1 LKHVLIAVGCDV
13 YDNSRSLDGAE
24 NDARNIFSLLTDIK
38 YGFCEADCSTLILS
52 PSLTELQRGLLDASK
67 SLLPGD
73 VVTFYFA
80 GHGYVKGNI
89 FYMCCRDTQ
98 VDRIGVSA
106 LPLNNLLSLIH
117 EVTPSHANLIID
129 ACNSGGVMGD
139 FNRVL
144 SPDTIGSAATT
155 GITLLAACA
164 QDQFAAEVNGEGL
177 CTSIIIRCINGT
189 TFVQDLDVALDLASI
204 STIVSRDL
212 RQTNQQPAY
221 WGLNLTGRPN
231 FCTNPHFSGDSDL
244 RRTLAEAR
252 PMAML
257 PGTANTIQNL
267 YSEIDHGWVPKNLQ
281 QVLAKV
287 LPSGGDPGSNLSFLN
302 NLANAMRQ
310 RAGQSHDPF
319 REIEVVVTCL
329 SPLLVHCKRQPV
341 IESYVIGRCVDLGV
355 RIVEICQ
362 DIHEELLRDEFALL
376 GDTGVGELFI
386 LPGRI
391 TSLLGWLGWA
401 IVVSRTSGG
410 DATTAEGLAGRL
422 LAIILDK
429 YQGSVR
435 AMTDAQAPALL
446 VIAVALKATEARE
459 NLEKFAGLYFL
470 DLCEAKGLISRTDMD
485 SSFIIDFLLSKSDRD
500 PNAPET
506 IANPSTFLCVLLLL
520 AKELE
525 LEDAFDL
532 GMSDLDHRNANAFIP
547 SSYSDFAFVKIDD
560 GYNATFQ
567 IGHGIWRVAD
577 FSEKWNGLVR
587 PVTESAGI
595 SLLSTACSLIY
606 PDRIAWHLLD

>member
-1 LKHVLIAVGCDV
+1 LKHVLIAVGCDA
-13 YDNSRSLDGAE
+13 YDNVRPLAGAE
-24 NDARNIFSLLTDIK
+24 NDARKVFSLLTDAK
-38 YGFCEADCSTLILS
+38 CGFCDAACSTLILS

-67 SLLPGD
+67 SLQPGD
-73 VVTFYFA
+73 IVTFYFA
-80 GHGYVKGNI
+80 GHGHVKGNI

-98 VDRIGVSA
+98 ADRIGVSA

-117 EVTPSHANLIID
+117 EVMPSHANLIID

-139 FNRVL
+139 FNRAL

-177 CTSIIIRCINGT
+177 CTSIIVRCIDGT
-189 TFVQDLDVALDLASI
+189 TFVQDLDLALDLASI

-212 RQTNQQPAY
+212 RLTNQQPAY

-231 FCTNPHFSGDSDL
+231 FCINPHFSGDSDL

-252 PMAML
+252 PIAML
-257 PGTANTIQNL
+257 PGTANAIQNL
-267 YSEIDHGWVPKNLQ
+267 YGEMDHGWVPANLQ

-287 LPSGGDPGSNLSFLN
+287 LHAGGDPSSHLGFLN
-302 NLANAMRQ
+302 SLADSMRQ
-310 RAGQSHDPF
+310 RARQSDDPF

-329 SPLLVHCKRQPV
+329 SPLLEHCKKHPV
-341 IESYVIGRCVDLGV
+341 IESYVIAQCADLGR

-362 DIHEELLRDEFALL
+362 DIHEELLRDEFSLL

-386 LPGRI
+386 LPRRI

-401 IVVSRTSGG
+401 IVVSSTSGG
-410 DATTAEGLAGRL
+410 DSTTAEGLAGQL

-429 YQGSVR
+429 YEGSVR
-435 AMTDAQAPALL
+435 TMTDAQAPALL
-446 VIAVALKATEARE
+446 TTVAALKATEARE
-459 NLEKFAGLYFL
+459 NLEKFIGLYFF

-485 SSFIIDFLLSKSDRD
+485 SNSVIDFLFSKSDRD
-500 PNAPET
+500 PDALET

-520 AKELE
+520 AKELD
-525 LEDAFDL
+525 LGDAFDI
-532 GMSDLDHRNANAFIP
+532 GMSDLDHRNANGFIP
-547 SSYSDFAFVKIDD
+547 STYSDFARARIEK

-567 IGHGIWRVAD
+567 IGHGVWRVAD

-587 PVTESAGI
+587 PVAESAGI

-606 PDRIAWHLLD
+606 PDRIAWHLLG